1 MKIAVS
7 LLFFGFITGSFASN
21 DLARDKS
28 KLETNLKSEDNTRNK
43 KCNHKE
49 YVLVS
54 KKMAPLMHLLVEIF
68 IFLLYQIIVTRANMF
83 RKLRILRNSIDSYKK
98 LMNSFNFSTIS
109 IFYRHFSK
117 WGEFNSNNTV
127 SFFKVGSHQLKSILT
142 VHIYLIQIVIL

>member
-7 LLFFGFITGSFASN
+7 LLFFGFITSAFASN

-28 KLETNLKSEDNTRNK
+28 KLETNLKTEDNTRNK

-54 KKMAPLMHLLVEIF
+54 KKIAPHLLVEIF

-83 RKLRILRNSIDSYKK
+83 RKLRILRNSIDSYK
-98 LMNSFNFSTIS
+98 N
-109 IFYRHFSK
+109 
-117 WGEFNSNNTV
+117 
-127 SFFKVGSHQLKSILT
+127 
-142 VHIYLIQIVIL
+142 